1 MTPASL
7 IEQEITAAQDAF
19 FPLSIRNA
27 AEQLSTPIT
36 RQQAASC
43 TADPVADTRLIITH
57 LASIR

>member
-19 FPLSIRNA
+19 FPLSIRHA

-36 RQQAASC
+36 RQQ
-43 TADPVADTRLIITH
+43 TAPFTTNPVADARLIITH
-57 LASIR
+57 LAGIR